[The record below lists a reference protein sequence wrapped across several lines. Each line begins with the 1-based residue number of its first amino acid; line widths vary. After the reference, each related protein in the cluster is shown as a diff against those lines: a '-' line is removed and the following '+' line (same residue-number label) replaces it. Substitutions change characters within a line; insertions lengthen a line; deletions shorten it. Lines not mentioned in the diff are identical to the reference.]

1 MAVVVVHAVAS
12 IDGYIA
18 DTDDEVGIWSWCH
31 IDRSRTGGTRMRRV
45 TSSMTWRR
53 AGPRHIST
61 ARLAVLAAA
70 QRFVLG

>member
-31 IDRSRTGGTRMRRV
+31 ID
-45 TSSMTWRR
+45 
-53 AGPRHIST
+53 
-61 ARLAVLAAA
+61 
-70 QRFVLG
+70 